1 MDGSS
6 RRGCDYNDEQ
16 EGDCSLSSREA
27 KHESRSK
34 SLPASQE
41 LLNLEASA
49 RKRGSGIEIDSLNGL
64 WKFVSVWK
72 QGQEKEDWFSSFML
86 RFMSA
91 SLELR
96 QDNGNH
102 QSMPLVIA
110 NSVGIGLLKL
120 EFIGRGELKGSQ
132 PLLPFFFDRITLSFA
147 SRVLWSRPLDV
158 PEEKGRP
165 FFALISMGPN
175 GEWLSARGRGGGLA
189 LWLKG

>member
-1 MDGSS
+1 M
-6 RRGCDYNDEQ
+6 
-16 EGDCSLSSREA
+16 SSREA
-27 KHESRSK
+27 KHESRLK

-41 LLNLEASA
+41 LLKLEALA
-49 RKRGSGIEIDSLNGL
+49 RKQGSGIGLDSVNGL
-64 WKFVSVWK
+64 WKFASVWK
-72 QGQEKEDWFSSFML
+72 QGKDKEDLFSSFML
-86 RFMSA
+86 RFISA

-102 QSMPLVIA
+102 ESMPLIIA
-110 NSVGIGLLKL
+110 NSVAIGLLKL

-147 SRVLWSRPLDV
+147 SRVLWSRPVDK
-158 PEEKGRP
+158 PEEKERP

-175 GEWLSARGRGGGLA
+175 GEWLAARGRGGGLA